1 MSEPGKDDLRIV
13 RYGHP
18 ALRRKARKV
27 GRVSADVKDLVR
39 RMAETMRAAHG
50 VGLAANQVGIPQ
62 RIAVV
67 EIEDKLTPLIDPELV
82 SARGA
87 EVTDEGCLSLP
98 RLYGSVERPTHV
110 VVRARSLSGRTFEIE
125 AEGLLARALCHEI
138 DHLNGKLFVDSVDA
152 STLYWVVGQT
162 EEGET
167 ITQPTKLEEA
177 LKVFAAARGP
187 HA

>member
-1 MSEPGKDDLRIV
+1 MSEPGKEDLKIV

-18 ALRRKARKV
+18 ALRRKAQKV
-27 GRVSADVKDLVR
+27 GRVTGDVKDLVG
-39 RMAETMRAAHG
+39 RMVEIMRASHG
-50 VGLAANQVGIPQ
+50 VGLAANQVGIAR

-82 SARGA
+82 SAQGA

-98 RLYGSVERPTHV
+98 RLFGRVERPTHV

-125 AEGLLARALCHEI
+125 AEGLLARALCHEV
-138 DHLNGKLFVDSVDA
+138 DHLNGKLFVDSADA
-152 STLYWVVGQT
+152 STLYWVVGET

-167 ITQPTKLEEA
+167 IAQPTKLEDA
-177 LKVFAAARGP
+177 LKVFKAARGS